1 VQLQLLY
8 IEDRRLSAELSD
20 NHCTAA
26 IWDGPDLRELPYML
40 VKGLLVLLH
49 AEDARMASLPSAP
62 FGHGRTTQ

>member
-26 IWDGPDLRELPYML
+26 IWTGRTCRELPYML

-49 AEDARMASLPSAP
+49 TEDARMTSLPSAP
-62 FGHGRTTQ
+62 IGHGRTTQ